1 MANFREEILL
11 ETRGETQVIDITS
24 EVAAVASRAGITEG
38 LVNVFAPGA
47 TAGISTIE
55 HEPGCIRDLQE
66 ALERVAPREGFY
78 HHNERWGDGNGFS
91 HVRAAL
97 MGPSLTVPWSGCCRS
112 GGMSSKQA
120 SPYISGP
127 IGPIAWHT
135 LLAGASDFWTSI

>member
-38 LVNVFAPGA
+38 IVNVFAPGA

-66 ALERVAPREGFY
+66 ALERMAPRESFY
-78 HHNERWGDGNGFS
+78 HHNERWGDGIW
-91 HVRAAL
+91 RL
-97 MGPSLTVPWSGCCRS
+97 LRS
-112 GGMSSKQA
+112 IRRPQ
-120 SPYISGP
+120 
-127 IGPIAWHT
+127 
-135 LLAGASDFWTSI
+135 